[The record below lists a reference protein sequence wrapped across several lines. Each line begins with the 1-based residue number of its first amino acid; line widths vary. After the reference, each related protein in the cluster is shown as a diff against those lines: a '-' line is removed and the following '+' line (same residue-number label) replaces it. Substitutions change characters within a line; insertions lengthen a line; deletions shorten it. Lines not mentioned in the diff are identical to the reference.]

1 MRNAN
6 RKVLWLGAA
15 LMCATFGMIGAALGA
30 DDLGT
35 AEGGSGNAPATSGGV
50 IENGSTHVAVI
61 PPGRYEQVDA
71 ADRYLIQLC
80 RGTEQCSRLREDLK
94 AFARAYPGQRIQFGQ
109 IDLDLHTEYDAKRKS
124 DFAAAKAE
132 FEAKAK
138 AGLQNNLGKSHV
150 DGDTTVTPIA
160 PTFEQR
166 GYFDTCPATGPTAV
180 IFVMKRSDSPDLSE
194 GVICSP
200 QELEGFIQ
208 QNANVSAS
216 GAVSYATPEAYERAK
231 LADRLDA
238 LTKPSMVF
246 VWTTHAGKRSGG
258 VGPGFAVGIDKAG
271 NCEISTVSHVTDEE
285 FAGFEV
291 TMSNGQSYPA
301 KKVLDKRE
309 REISILTAAVPAE
322 ACKPLKIA
330 DEPAKAGSQVFMGTL
345 PLPEHFNPSS
355 ARWTRGPS
363 DNIGQVSEV
372 KPFAALPGLDSRYAL
387 GQEVVVEN
395 IQGYRGDSGNPVVN
409 LNGEVVSMSFV
420 TQQGGGVTLALPAR
434 FIKEA
439 LDDLH
444 RQ

>member
-35 AEGGSGNAPATSGGV
+35 AEGGSGNAPVTTGGV
-50 IENGSTHVAVI
+50 IEKGSTHVDVI
-61 PPGRYEQVDA
+61 PPGRYEGIDS

-80 RGTEQCSRLREDLK
+80 RGTEECSRLREDLK

-109 IDLDLHTEYDAKRKS
+109 IDLDSHTEYDAKRKS
-124 DFAAAKAE
+124 ELAQARAAAESAAKA
-132 FEAKAK
+132 
-138 AGLQNNLGKSHV
+138 GPQSGIGQSHV

-160 PTFEQR
+160 PTFERR
-166 GYFDTCPATGPTAV
+166 GYFNTCSGTSSDAV
-180 IFVMKRSDSPDLSE
+180 TFVLKSDSADLTE
-194 GVICSP
+194 GVICTA
-200 QELEGFIQ
+200 QELERFVQ

-216 GAVSYATPEAYERAK
+216 GAVSYATPEAYERAQ

-271 NCEISTVSHVTDEE
+271 NCELSTVSHVTDEE

-301 KKVLDKRE
+301 KKVLEKRE

-355 ARWTRGPS
+355 ARWTRGRS
-363 DNIGQVSEV
+363 DNIGHVREV

-387 GQEVVVEN
+387 GQEVVVES
-395 IQGYRGDSGNPVVN
+395 IQGYRGDSGNPGVN
-409 LNGEVVSMSFV
+409 LNGELVSMSFV
-420 TQQGGGVTLALPAR
+420 TQQGGGVTLAVPAR
-434 FIKEA
+434 FIKET
-439 LDDLH
+439 LDELH

>member
-35 AEGGSGNAPATSGGV
+35 AEGGSGNAPVTTGGV
-50 IENGSTHVAVI
+50 IEKGSTHVDVI
-61 PPGRYEQVDA
+61 PPGRYEGIDS

-109 IDLDLHTEYDAKRKS
+109 IDLDSHTEYDAKRKS
-124 DFAAAKAE
+124 ELAQARAAAESAAKA
-132 FEAKAK
+132 
-138 AGLQNNLGKSHV
+138 GPQSGIGQSHV

-160 PTFEQR
+160 PTFERR
-166 GYFDTCPATGPTAV
+166 GYFNTCSGTSSDAV
-180 IFVMKRSDSPDLSE
+180 TFVLKSDSADLTE
-194 GVICSP
+194 GVICTA
-200 QELEGFIQ
+200 QELERFVQ

-258 VGPGFAVGIDKAG
+258 VGPGFAVSIDKAG

-291 TMSNGQSYPA
+291 TMSNGQS
-301 KKVLDKRE
+301 
-309 REISILTAAVPAE
+309 
-322 ACKPLKIA
+322 
-330 DEPAKAGSQVFMGTL
+330 
-345 PLPEHFNPSS
+345 
-355 ARWTRGPS
+355 
-363 DNIGQVSEV
+363 
-372 KPFAALPGLDSRYAL
+372 
-387 GQEVVVEN
+387 
-395 IQGYRGDSGNPVVN
+395 
-409 LNGEVVSMSFV
+409 
-420 TQQGGGVTLALPAR
+420 
-434 FIKEA
+434 
-439 LDDLH
+439 
-444 RQ
+444 